1 MKFERGKEIKDSLG
15 LGIKDGFGY
24 NITHISDENTILP
37 GISPNEIY
45 MITHLGS
52 RSVSGFCS
60 GKKVMKVL
68 LSLMK
73 EGYSGYQYK
82 WIWSYPGSSN
92 GGGNLSFYYSS
103 DGDFWVDSNNTK
115 GYSFSRMDETS
126 IMEL

>member
-1 MKFERGKEIKDSLG
+1 MRFERGKDPKETLEI
-15 LGIKDGFGY
+15 GIKEEKGY
-24 NITHISDENTILP
+24 NISHITDKKVILP
-37 GISPNEIY
+37 GINPNDIY
-45 MITHLGS
+45 KITHSGS

-73 EGYSGYQYK
+73 DGFKDYQEK
-82 WIWSYPGSSN
+82 WIWSPSSWGGS
-92 GGGNLSFYYSS
+92 LLYYYA
-103 DGDFWVDSNNTK
+103 DHGDDFWVDANNTL